1 MEHVA
6 TSERHCLQK
15 GTWQASQEL
24 EVELNRNPSAHSQLA
39 AFEDKTMFP
48 EQFRQTVAEKQE
60 VQLLMVQGL
69 QE

>member
-1 MEHVA
+1 
-6 TSERHCLQK
+6 
-15 GTWQASQEL
+15 
-24 EVELNRNPSAHSQLA
+24 
-39 AFEDKTMFP
+39 MFP